1 MTYVA
6 DFGQTLQKISTY
18 MNNNFHLKE
27 NLQKDYLTAF
37 MYK

>member
-1 MTYVA
+1 MTYVT

-27 NLQKDYLTAF
+27 NLQKKLPDRFYV
-37 MYK
+37 